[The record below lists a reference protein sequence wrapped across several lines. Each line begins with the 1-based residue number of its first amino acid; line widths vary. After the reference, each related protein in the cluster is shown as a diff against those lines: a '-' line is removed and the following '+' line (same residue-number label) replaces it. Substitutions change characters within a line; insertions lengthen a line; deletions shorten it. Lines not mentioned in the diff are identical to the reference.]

1 METKHTDC
9 LFQSKGRGIKMAF
22 NRKIKNKN
30 IGYFLVNRRVFSS
43 LRKAEQYCD
52 KNNLDVDDCIRS
64 ENPDVLKEAK
74 SICLDVLPLLRD
86 MKESIREEYDKQV
99 EVYHRRVDEFKES
112 ETKRDL
118 LRGYKENQMHE
129 ALGVLHGIGVVQS
142 IIDSQIENHE
152 KVRYLQRG

>member
-1 METKHTDC
+1 M
-9 LFQSKGRGIKMAF
+9 
-22 NRKIKNKN
+22 
-30 IGYFLVNRRVFSS
+30 
-43 LRKAEQYCD
+43 RKAEQYCD

-99 EVYHRRVDEFKES
+99 EVYHRKVDEFKES

-129 ALGVLHGIGVVQS
+129 ALGVLHGISMVQS